1 MLLIRCVLDASNSYL
16 CITRPYNRVRRGMTG
31 WRCRM
36 TRRFYQGNLM
46 EMEIMEGEGSINV
59 RCLVRPVRLSALS
72 AFDIN
77 DV

>member
-1 MLLIRCVLDASNSYL
+1 
-16 CITRPYNRVRRGMTG
+16 
-31 WRCRM
+31 M